1 MRRHISPPVAG
12 GCDFLANPRQSSLEL
27 CIQWAPH
34 ATPAALPFVAIE
46 PDCAG
51 PNLRGLTFPDELVQ
65 LDRRLKNLVQL
76 VPKEPQSSSESS
88 PPSGAAI
95 IIPLDDWFV
104 SRLAYATALWRALH
118 KGVWLDP
125 FEPSRARRH
134 RLILGLR
141 AIDGRDDGAS
151 YRDLAKALF
160 GADSVPAGSS
170 WKTHDL
176 RSRVMRLVSD
186 ANKLR
191 ASRYL
196 SLIRPR
202 R

>member
-12 GCDFLANPRQSSLEL
+12 GCDFLANPLHSSLEL
-27 CIQWAPH
+27 RIQWAPH
-34 ATPAALPFVAIE
+34 ATPAALPFAAIE

-51 PNLRGLTFPDELVQ
+51 PNLRGLPFTDELAQ
-65 LDRRLKNLVQL
+65 LDRRLKDLVQL
-76 VPKEPQSSSESS
+76 VPTGPRFSSGSS

-95 IIPLDDWFV
+95 IIPMDDWFV
-104 SRLAYATALWRALH
+104 SRLAYATALWGAIQ
-118 KGVWLDP
+118 KGVWRDP
-125 FEPSRARRH
+125 FEPSRARRL

-151 YRDLAKALF
+151 YRDLAKALY
-160 GADSVPAGSS
+160 GADSVPAGPS

-186 ANKLR
+186 ANDLR

>member
-1 MRRHISPPVAG
+1 M
-12 GCDFLANPRQSSLEL
+12 
-27 CIQWAPH
+27 
-34 ATPAALPFVAIE
+34 
-46 PDCAG
+46 
-51 PNLRGLTFPDELVQ
+51 RGLTFTDELAQ
-65 LDRRLKNLVQL
+65 LDRRLKDLVQL
-76 VPKEPQSSSESS
+76 VPTGPRLSSESS

-104 SRLAYATALWRALH
+104 SRLAYATALWGALQ
-118 KGVWLDP
+118 KGVWRDP
-125 FEPSRARRH
+125 FEPSRARRL

-151 YRDLAKALF
+151 YRDLAKALY
-160 GADSVPAGSS
+160 GADSVPAGPS

-176 RSRVMRLVSD
+176 RSRIMRLVSD
-186 ANKLR
+186 ANDLR

-196 SLIRPR
+196 SLTRPR